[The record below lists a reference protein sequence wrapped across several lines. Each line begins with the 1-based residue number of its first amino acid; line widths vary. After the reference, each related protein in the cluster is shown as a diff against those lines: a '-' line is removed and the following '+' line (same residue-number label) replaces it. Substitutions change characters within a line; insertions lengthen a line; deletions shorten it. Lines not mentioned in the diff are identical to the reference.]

1 MAERDLH
8 QQRVKQ
14 LLAQDPEINDKQMK
28 EFRMQLEQALES
40 SEAKAKQTL
49 RRILIAL
56 AIYVGGT
63 FGYFFYLANWGDAT
77 PNPTA
82 NFVRQVILIPLVVV
96 SLAAAVIGI
105 LLVIQFLFKYW
116 PRLNRARFDLQIS
129 MLQEL
134 QQQLKQLRENIERR
148 DM

>member
-8 QQRVKQ
+8 QLRVKQ

-28 EFRMQLEQALES
+28 EFRMQLEQALEL

-56 AIYVGGT
+56 AVYVGGT
-63 FGYFFYLANWGDAT
+63 FGYFVYLADWGDAT
-77 PNPTA
+77 PNLTA
-82 NFVRQVILIPLVVV
+82 NLVRQMILIPLVVV
-96 SLAAAVIGI
+96 SLAAAIIGI

-116 PRLNRARFDLQIS
+116 PRLTRARFDLQVS

-134 QQQLKQLRENIERR
+134 QQQMKQLRETIERR
-148 DM
+148 DI

>member
-56 AIYVGGT
+56 AVYVGGT
-63 FGYFFYLANWGDAT
+63 FGYFLYLAKWGDAT

-82 NFVRQVILIPLVVV
+82 NVVRQIILVPLVVV

-134 QQQLKQLRENIERR
+134 QQQMKQLREKMERR

>member
-28 EFRMQLEQALES
+28 EFRMQLQQALES

-116 PRLNRARFDLQIS
+116 PRLNRARFDLQTS